1 MEMKKYSII
10 IAASAAFCL
19 CGHRLSAQESYRGA
33 DPVGTVSYSLPR
45 TVISLEV
52 EAVRESFHAGPYS
65 AYAEKYLG
73 VKAATEDRNSC
84 TVVSV
89 KMTPFSEADPESR
102 FSLVPGKGLDAFLS
116 LTTQG
121 LVSFGGAGDSGA
133 QWRFPTESEADFS
146 GRGVSSNLSS
156 ETAVLRAGVRRGDR
170 FETLSVNQN
179 MVVEK
184 PLETR
189 ARETAE
195 MIFTLREKRLAIVT
209 GDTDATYSGEA
220 MEAAIREI
228 GRLEDEYLSMFLGYT
243 DSQVQKMN
251 YDVVPSR
258 EGGRT
263 VAFRVSDEAGLVGPE
278 DLSGRPY
285 LLEVVPQD
293 IREAAPAGKTG
304 ASKVAYYR
312 IPAICT
318 VTLSDGVDVLL
329 RSRMRVYQLGTEST
343 LPLQ

>member
-10 IAASAAFCL
+10 IAASAALCL

-189 ARETAE
+189 AREAAE
-195 MIFTLREKRLAIVT
+195 MIFTLREKRHSHR
-209 GDTDATYSGEA
+209 GH
-220 MEAAIREI
+220 
-228 GRLEDEYLSMFLGYT
+228 GRHLQRRGH
-243 DSQVQKMN
+243 
-251 YDVVPSR
+251 
-258 EGGRT
+258 GGCH
-263 VAFRVSDEAGLVGPE
+263 P
-278 DLSGRPY
+278 
-285 LLEVVPQD
+285 
-293 IREAAPAGKTG
+293 
-304 ASKVAYYR
+304 
-312 IPAICT
+312 
-318 VTLSDGVDVLL
+318 
-329 RSRMRVYQLGTEST
+329 
-343 LPLQ
+343 